1 MKNSV
6 KLNLIR
12 WGISFVGTPL
22 VLGGIEWLTRESF
35 IEGCFFGF
43 LIAIL
48 SVFIEIVLT
57 KYKQSIS
64 IFSKQY
70 SKYLLVIG
78 ILLVVGPGFLIPSH
92 ISRLW
97 SIFPMM
103 IGILVVF
110 LSIDNKE

>member
-12 WGISFVGTPL
+12 WIISFVGTPL
-22 VLGGIEWLTRESF
+22 VLGGIEWLTMGSF
-35 IEGCFFGF
+35 IEGYFFGF

-48 SVFIEIVLT
+48 SVFIEIVLIE
-57 KYKQSIS
+57 YKQRIS
-64 IFSKQY
+64 LFSKEH